1 MSFAVHPI
9 ATATAAPADV
19 VAVVVTYNPDW
30 ALLRE
35 QTLRLQPQVQRILWI
50 DNASTTS
57 PAPLAAEL
65 GVGFVALPCN
75 LGIAYAH
82 NHGVQLALAQTASPA
97 SHVLL
102 MDHDSLPEPDMVAQ
116 LSAVMRQ
123 QPDAAAVGPKY
134 VDPRSDTP
142 CFPFVWIEG
151 LKLQRLRRQGAE
163 ACVKVDHLIASGCL
177 IRAEAWRSVGAMSEP
192 LFIDFVDVEWCLR
205 ARAQGWHLY
214 GVWTAGML
222 HTIGH
227 DTTQHWGRN
236 FRIHSPL
243 RHYYHIRNGVYL
255 YRQSWIPWNW
265 RVVSGWRM
273 VLKIGFYVLLNPKRW
288 AYAQSTWHGVRDGW
302 QLHAPPPAPIQI
314 QEQQS

>member
-1 MSFAVHPI
+1 LL
-9 ATATAAPADV
+9 TLKPADV
-19 VAVVVTYNPDW
+19 IAVVVTYNPDW
-30 ALLRE
+30 TLLRE
-35 QTLRLQPQVQRILWI
+35 QTLRLLPQVGRVIWV
-50 DNASTTS
+50 DNASQHS
-57 PAPLAAEL
+57 PAALAAEL
-65 GVGFVALPCN
+65 GVSFVALPRN
-75 LGIAYAH
+75 QGIAYAH
-82 NHGVQLALAQTASPA
+82 NHGVQWALAQSVPY
-97 SHVLL
+97 VLL
-102 MDHDSLPEPDMVAQ
+102 MDHDSLPEPDMVNQ
-116 LSAVMRQ
+116 LGAVMLQ

-134 VDPRSDTP
+134 VDPRSETP

-151 LKLQRLRRQGAE
+151 FKLQRLHRQDAE

-214 GVWTAGML
+214 GVWNAGML

-227 DTTQHWGRN
+227 DTVQHWGRN

-273 VLKIGFYVLLNPKRW
+273 MLKIGFYLLLGQNRW
-288 AYAQSTWHGVRDGW
+288 AYARSTWQGLRDGW
-302 QLHAPPPAPIQI
+302 DLQAPVPMHF
-314 QEQQS
+314 QERQS

>member
-1 MSFAVHPI
+1 MSSVLL
-9 ATATAAPADV
+9 TLKPADV
-19 VAVVVTYNPDW
+19 IAVVVTYNPDW

-35 QTLRLQPQVQRILWI
+35 QTLRLLPQVGRVIWV
-50 DNASTTS
+50 DNASQHS
-57 PAPLAAEL
+57 PAALAAEL
-65 GVGFVALPCN
+65 GVSFVALPRN
-75 LGIAYAH
+75 QGIAYAH
-82 NHGVQLALAQTASPA
+82 NHGVQWALAQSVPY
-97 SHVLL
+97 VLL
-102 MDHDSLPEPDMVAQ
+102 MDHDSLPEPDMVNQ
-116 LSAVMRQ
+116 LGAVMLQ

-134 VDPRSDTP
+134 VDPRSETP

-151 LKLQRLRRQGAE
+151 FKLQRLHRQDAE

-214 GVWTAGML
+214 GVWNAGML

-227 DTTQHWGRN
+227 DTVQHWGRN

-273 VLKIGFYVLLNPKRW
+273 MLKIGFYLLLGQNRW
-288 AYAQSTWHGVRDGW
+288 AYARSTWQGLRDGW
-302 QLHAPPPAPIQI
+302 HLQAPVPMHF
-314 QEQQS
+314 QERQS

>member
-1 MSFAVHPI
+1 LL
-9 ATATAAPADV
+9 TLKPADV
-19 VAVVVTYNPDW
+19 IAVVVTYNPDW

-35 QTLRLQPQVQRILWI
+35 QTRRLLPQVRCVIWV
-50 DNASTTS
+50 DNASQQS

-65 GVGFVALPCN
+65 GVGFVALPRN
-75 LGIAYAH
+75 QGIAYAH
-82 NHGVQLALAQTASPA
+82 NHGVQLALAQGASY
-97 SHVLL
+97 VLL
-102 MDHDSLPEPDMVAQ
+102 MDHDSLPEPDMVNQ
-116 LSAVMRQ
+116 LGVVMLQ

-134 VDPRSDTP
+134 VDPRSETP

-151 LKLQRLRRQGAE
+151 LKLQRLRRQDAE
-163 ACVKVDHLIASGCL
+163 ASVKVDHLIASGCL

-214 GVWTAGML
+214 GVWNAGML

-227 DTTQHWGRN
+227 DTAQHWGRN

-273 VLKIGFYVLLNPKRW
+273 MLKIGFYLLLGQNRW
-288 AYAQSTWHGVRDGW
+288 AYARSTWQGLRDGW
-302 QLHAPPPAPIQI
+302 DLQAPVPMHF
-314 QEQQS
+314 QERQS